1 MPLLEVRKLSKRFG
15 GLLAISDLDMTVEEG
30 EIRGI
35 IGPNGA
41 GKTTLFNILSGT
53 HRPTSGGVFL
63 DGDKLTGLRPS
74 RIAGKGGV
82 RTFQR
87 SAMFSDFTV
96 RENVSIARHLHARE
110 SLFGAIVGT
119 ARSMEKTNEA
129 RALEILD
136 FIGLGA
142 FRDELAPNL
151 SHGHQRALGIAMA
164 LATEPRILMLDEPV
178 AGMNSAETE
187 RMAEI
192 IRKLRNEWNITILL
206 VEHDMKT
213 VMGLCEYIT
222 VLNFGKKLTEGTP
235 AEIVSN
241 PAVIE
246 AYLGSDDILG
256 DDDFAA

>member
-1 MPLLEVRKLSKRFG
+1 MSLLEVRQLNKRFG
-15 GLLAISDLDMTVEEG
+15 GLLAVSDFDMTVEEG

-41 GKTTLFNILSGT
+41 GKTTLFNVISGT
-53 HRPTSGGVFL
+53 YRPTSGDVFL
-63 DGDKLTGLRPS
+63 NGDKLTGLRPS
-74 RIAGKGGV
+74 RIAAKGGV

-87 SAMFSDFTV
+87 SAMFSDFSV
-96 RENVSIARHLHARE
+96 LENVLIARHLHARE
-110 SLFGAIVGT
+110 GLLGAILGT
-119 ARSMEKTNEA
+119 VRSMEKTNET

-136 FIGLGA
+136 FIGLSA
-142 FRDELAPNL
+142 FKDELAPNL
-151 SHGHQRALGIAMA
+151 SHGHQRALGVAMA

-178 AGMNSAETE
+178 AGMNLAETE
-187 RMAEI
+187 RMTEI
-192 IRKLRNEWNITILL
+192 IRSLRDEWNITILL

-222 VLNFGKKLTEGTP
+222 VLNFGKKLTEGVP

-241 PAVIE
+241 PEVIE
-246 AYLGSDDILG
+246 AYLGSEDILG

>member
-1 MPLLEVRKLSKRFG
+1 MSLLEVRQLNKRFG
-15 GLLAISDLDMTVEEG
+15 GLLAVSDLDMTVEEG

-41 GKTTLFNILSGT
+41 GKTTLFNVISGT
-53 HRPTSGGVFL
+53 YRPTSGDVFL
-63 DGDKLTGLRPS
+63 NGDKLTGLRPS
-74 RIAGKGGV
+74 RIAAKGGV

-87 SAMFSDFTV
+87 SAMFSDFSV
-96 RENVSIARHLHARE
+96 LENVLIARHLHARE
-110 SLFGAIVGT
+110 GLLGAILGT
-119 ARSMEKTNEA
+119 VRSMEKANET

-136 FIGLGA
+136 FIGLSA
-142 FRDELAPNL
+142 FKDELAPNL
-151 SHGHQRALGIAMA
+151 SHGHQRALGVAMA

-178 AGMNSAETE
+178 AGMNLAETK
-187 RMAEI
+187 RMTEI
-192 IRKLRNEWNITILL
+192 IRSLRDEWNITILL

-222 VLNFGKKLTEGTP
+222 VLNFGKRLTEGVP

-241 PAVIE
+241 PEVIE

>member
-1 MPLLEVRKLSKRFG
+1 MPLLEVKQVSKRFG
-15 GLLAISDLDMTVEEG
+15 GLLAVADLDMIVEEG

-41 GKTTLFNILSGT
+41 GKTTLFNIISGT
-53 HRPTSGGVFL
+53 HRPTSGEIIL
-63 DGDKLTGLRPS
+63 NGDRITRLRPS

-96 RENVSIARHLHARE
+96 LQNVLIARHLHARE
-110 SLFGAIVGT
+110 GLLGAIIGR
-119 ARSMEKTNEA
+119 ARRAARVNEA

-136 FIGLGA
+136 FIGLGPLK
-142 FRDELAPNL
+142 DELAPNL
-151 SHGHQRALGIAMA
+151 SHGHQRALGVAMA

-178 AGMNSAETE
+178 AGMNPAETE
-187 RMAEI
+187 RMTGI
-192 IRKLRNEWNITILL
+192 IRKLRDEWSITILL

-222 VLNFGKKLTEGTP
+222 VLNFGKKLAEGVP
-235 AEIVSN
+235 ADIVSN
-241 PAVIE
+241 PDVIE
-246 AYLGSDDILG
+246 AYLGSEDILG
-256 DDDFAA
+256 DDDFVA

>member
-1 MPLLEVRKLSKRFG
+1 MSLLEVRQLNKRFG

-41 GKTTLFNILSGT
+41 GKTTLFNIISGT
-53 HRPTSGGVFL
+53 YRPTSGDVFL
-63 DGDKLTGLRPS
+63 NGGKVTGLRPS
-74 RIAGKGGV
+74 QIAIKGGV

-87 SAMFSDFTV
+87 AAMFSDFTV
-96 RENVSIARHLHARE
+96 LQNVLIARHLHARE

-119 ARSMEKTNEA
+119 ARGMEKDNER

-136 FIGLGA
+136 YIGLSA
-142 FRDELAPNL
+142 FKDELAPNL
-151 SHGHQRALGIAMA
+151 SHGHQRALGVAMA

-178 AGMNSAETE
+178 AGMNLAETE
-187 RMAEI
+187 RMTEI
-192 IRKLRNEWNITILL
+192 IRNLRDERNITILL

-222 VLNFGKKLTEGTP
+222 VLNFGKKLTEGVP

-241 PAVIE
+241 PEVIE
-246 AYLGSDDILG
+246 AYLGSEDILG